1 VAGESWRNWAGNQS
15 HDVVAVDHPA
25 SVEELTAVIASAA
38 VDGERVKAVGS
49 GHSFTGIALTDGRC
63 LVLDQLNRVLDVDPS
78 TGLVTV
84 EAGITLAALNDVLAD
99 AGLAFP
105 NLGDIDR
112 QTISGAIATSTHGT
126 GVDWGGLATFV
137 DALTIVTADGA
148 ARHIDATD
156 PDLLSVA
163 RVGLGALGIVADVT
177 LRCVPA
183 FELHCTEAP
192 VVLEQMI
199 EAWDEAVA
207 AHDHFEFWWVP
218 STEWVLTKANLRD
231 GSAKPGWH
239 PPMQDR
245 VISRRAL
252 TILGLLGRWKPDGDR
267 PHAITFSDR
276 SDRIFC
282 SPRETP
288 FYEMEYAIPAEHGMH
303 ALREVRHQIE
313 THDWGIRFP
322 VEVRVTAPDDVALS
336 TATGR
341 PTVYIAVHEWDDR
354 PYLEYFREVEAIMRE
369 LDGRP
374 HWGKLHNRTA
384 DQLAPLYPKW
394 DQFQAVRRT
403 FDPSGMFSNEYLDS
417 VLGGIAE

>member
-1 VAGESWRNWAGNQS
+1 MAGESWTNWAGNQT
-15 HDVVAVDHPA
+15 HDVVAVEHPA
-25 SVEELTAVIASAA
+25 SVEELTAIIASAA
-38 VDGERVKAVGS
+38 VSDERVKAVGS

-63 LVLDQLNRVLDVDPS
+63 LVLDRLNRVLDVDPS
-78 TGLVTV
+78 TGIVTV
-84 EAGITLAALNDVLAD
+84 EAGITLAALNDVLAE

-126 GVDWGGLATFV
+126 GAEWGGLATFV
-137 DALTIVTADGA
+137 DALTLVTADGA
-148 ARHIDATD
+148 ARHIDASD
-156 PDLLSVA
+156 AEMLSVA

-199 EAWDEAVA
+199 EAWDDAVA

-218 STEWVLTKANLRD
+218 STEWVLTKANVRE
-231 GSAKPGWH
+231 GSTKPGWR
-239 PPMQDR
+239 PPMDNR
-245 VISRRAL
+245 VISRRGL
-252 TILGLLGRWKPDGDR
+252 TVLGLLGRWQPEGEL

-322 VEVRVTAPDDVALS
+322 VEVRVTAADDVALS

-384 DQLAPLYPKW
+384 EQLAPLYPKW
-394 DQFQAVRRT
+394 DQFQAVRRS
-403 FDPSGMFSNEYLDS
+403 FDPTGMFSNDYLDR
-417 VLGGIAE
+417 VLGVIAE

>member
-1 VAGESWRNWAGNQS
+1 MAGESWTNWAGNQT
-15 HDVVAVDHPA
+15 HEVVALEHPA
-25 SVEELTAVIASAA
+25 SVEELTAVITSAA
-38 VDGERVKAVGS
+38 ANDERVKAVGS

-63 LVLDQLNRVLDVDPS
+63 LVLDRLNRVLDVDPS

-84 EAGITLAALNDVLAD
+84 EAGITLATLNDVLAD

-126 GVDWGGLATFV
+126 GAEWGGLATFV
-137 DALTIVTADGA
+137 DALTLVTADGA
-148 ARHIDATD
+148 TRHIDASD
-156 PDLLSVA
+156 AELLSVA

-199 EAWDEAVA
+199 EAWEDAVA

-231 GSAKPGWH
+231 GSTKPGWV
-239 PPMQDR
+239 PPMEDR
-245 VISRRAL
+245 VISRRGL
-252 TILGLLGRWKPDGDR
+252 TVLGLLGRWQPEGDR

-288 FYEMEYAIPAEHGMH
+288 FYEMEYAIPAELGMH

-322 VEVRVTAPDDVALS
+322 VEVRITAADDVALS
-336 TATGR
+336 TATER

-384 DQLAPLYPKW
+384 EQLAALYPKW
-394 DQFQAVRRT
+394 DRFQAARRA
-403 FDPSGMFSNEYLDS
+403 FDPAGMFSNDYLDR
-417 VLGGIAE
+417 VLGVSEG

>member
-1 VAGESWRNWAGNQS
+1 MSDSWTNWAGNQT

-25 SVEELTAVIASAA
+25 FLDDLIDLVSSAA
-38 VDGERVKAVGS
+38 LNSDRVKAVGS

-63 LVLDQLNRVLDVDPS
+63 LVLDRLNRVLDIDPS

-84 EAGITLAALNDVLAD
+84 EAGITLAAMNDALAD

-126 GVDWGGLATFV
+126 GAEWGGLATFV
-137 DALTIVTADGA
+137 EALTLVTADGR
-148 ARHIDATD
+148 ARRIDASD

-183 FELHCTEAP
+183 FDLHCTEAP
-192 VVLEQMI
+192 VVVDQMI
-199 EAWDEAVA
+199 EAWDEAIA
-207 AHDHFEFWWVP
+207 AYDHFEFWWVP

-231 GSAKPGWH
+231 GSTKPGWN
-239 PPMQDR
+239 PPMEDR

-252 TILGLLGRWKPDGDR
+252 TILGLLGRWQPEGDR
-267 PHAITFSDR
+267 PHAIKFSDR

-288 FYEMEYAIPAEHGMH
+288 FYEMEYAIPAENGMH
-303 ALREVRHQIE
+303 ALTEVRHQIE

-322 VEVRVTAPDDVALS
+322 VEVRVTAPDDIALS

-341 PTVYIAVHEWDDR
+341 PSVYIAVHEWDDR
-354 PYLEYFREVEAIMRE
+354 PYLDYFREVEAIMRE

-384 DQLAPLYPKW
+384 EQLAPLYPKW
-394 DQFQAVRRT
+394 DQFHAVRRD
-403 FDPSGMFSNEYLDS
+403 FDPTGMFSNDYLDS
-417 VLGGIAE
+417 VLGPIS